1 MITVLFTLVVAA
13 QAPDSVRQARFEHV
27 LKQASESLDGVRGAA
42 AAFRTD
48 LPSASSQL
56 VLARAARVHTGCRGA
71 DAALL
76 RVDTLLAEGV
86 YSRRAASEQARLQ
99 SATAELR
106 RVLGRC
112 QREWTVS
119 QVPAAATADSLRA
132 WGPYRTAQ
140 LDGALR
146 RYLYSLRGFMKKAAL
161 RKPAVS

>member
-1 MITVLFTLVVAA
+1 MILLLVALAGAA
-13 QAPDSVRQARFEHV
+13 QAPDSVRQARFERV
-27 LKQASESLDGVRGAA
+27 LKQASDSLDGVRGAA

-48 LPSASSQL
+48 LPSASSEL

-76 RVDTLLAEGV
+76 QVDTLLAGSV
-86 YSRRAASEQARLQ
+86 YTRAAATEQARLR

-112 QREWTVS
+112 QREWS
-119 QVPAAATADSLRA
+119 LSHLSKAAAADSLRA

-140 LDGALR
+140 LDSALR

-161 RKPAVS
+161 KKPAVS